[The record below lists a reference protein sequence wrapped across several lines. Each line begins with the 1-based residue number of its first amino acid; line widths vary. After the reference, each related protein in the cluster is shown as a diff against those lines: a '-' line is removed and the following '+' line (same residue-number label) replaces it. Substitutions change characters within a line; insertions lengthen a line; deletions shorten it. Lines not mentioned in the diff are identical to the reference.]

1 MEEGGANLKDVI
13 SFQIHRN
20 IVNLYKRYFEITEDL
35 LSEHKSFISKIESRL
50 SNLGVDIEEA
60 NIEEIDY
67 FTDKKFTQIRKKI
80 LDVGNDATRELDRT
94 LEFVTIDLK
103 EQKDERTEQGQ

>member
-1 MEEGGANLKDVI
+1 MEKGNVNMKDVM

-35 LSEHKSFISKIESRL
+35 LGEHKDFISKIESRL
-50 SNLGVDIEEA
+50 TNLGLDVEKV
-60 NIEEIDY
+60 NIREIDY
-67 FTDKKFTQIRKKI
+67 FTDKKFSQIRKKI

-94 LEFVTIDLK
+94 LEFVNIDLK
-103 EQKDERTEQGQ
+103 EQGNERTGQE